1 MNTARP
7 PDSAAR
13 SLADGEVEEF
23 RKLLDQHSNV
33 RLSFDD
39 ARVLSAQLLRVLAT
53 IRDVAVSAVSAED
66 GAVDSP
72 ACQTERTDQSIECL
86 SG

>member
-7 PDSAAR
+7 SDSAAR
-13 SLADGEVEEF
+13 SLPDGEVEEF
-23 RKLLDQHSNV
+23 RNLLDQHANV

-39 ARVLSAQLLRVLAT
+39 ARVLASQLLRVLAL
-53 IRDVAVSAVSAED
+53 IRDVAVATVED
-66 GAVDSP
+66 GAVDKPS
-72 ACQTERTDQSIECL
+72 CQTENIDQSIEFL

>member
-7 PDSAAR
+7 SDSAAHP
-13 SLADGEVEEF
+13 LADREVEEF
-23 RKLLDQHSNV
+23 RNLLDQHASV

-39 ARVLSAQLLRVLAT
+39 ARVLSGQLLRVLAL
-53 IRDVAVSAVSAED
+53 IRDVAVSAVGAED
-66 GAVDSP
+66 GAVDSR
-72 ACQTERTDQSIECL
+72 ACQTERTDQSIEFL

>member
-1 MNTARP
+1 MNTSRP
-7 PDSAAR
+7 SDSAAH

-23 RKLLDQHSNV
+23 RGLLDQHANV

-39 ARVLSAQLLRVLAT
+39 ARVLSGQLLRVLAL
-53 IRDVAVSAVSAED
+53 IRDVAVSAASAED

-72 ACQTERTDQSIECL
+72 ACQMERTDQSIESR